1 LLPLY
6 AGLERG
12 LIWQAVSQTPE
23 QPPSRKPPAS
33 LANMQVDVTTRM
45 GALTQATPTG
55 LPILDRL
62 LSGGLRTGTLLSI
75 AGAPGVGKTA
85 FALWLAYMAARS
97 RAAVLFVST
106 TLDETEL
113 MARLAARALHREYP
127 DSKTTYGAL
136 WTGQAW
142 QDDATRG
149 PVSAAVDTVCKKV
162 GNHFH
167 VHRADPFESTASLA
181 RHASELWRRH
191 DRVVLVVDGIE
202 AFSASASSVAN
213 GSFAGRIAEVAF
225 ELRRVADEG
234 CAVVTTVQSRSADLI
249 SPASTLAS
257 EIRTLDTASTVPV
270 SDRYL
275 ALGAR
280 PVELVVR
287 KNHVGPTGI
296 VPLRFI
302 AGAATFEE
310 RAP

>member
-1 LLPLY
+1 
-6 AGLERG
+6 
-12 LIWQAVSQTPE
+12 
-23 QPPSRKPPAS
+23 
-33 LANMQVDVTTRM
+33 MQVDVTTRM
-45 GALTQATPTG
+45 GALTPATPTG

-62 LSGGLRTGTLLSI
+62 MSGGLRTGTLLSL
-75 AGAPGVGKTA
+75 AGPPGAGKTA

-97 RAAVLFVST
+97 RAGVLFAST

-113 MARLAARALHREYP
+113 MARLAARALHREYT

-142 QDDATRG
+142 QDDETRG
-149 PVSAAVDTVCKKV
+149 PVTAAIETVVKKV

-167 VHRADPFESTASLA
+167 VHRADPFESTATLA
-181 RHASELWRRH
+181 RHASELWGRY
-191 DRVVLVVDGIE
+191 DRVVLVVDALE
-202 AFSASASSVAN
+202 AFSASASGHAN
-213 GSFAGRIAEVAF
+213 ASFDGRIAEVAF
-225 ELRRVADEG
+225 ELRRLADDG
-234 CAVVTTVQSRSADLI
+234 CAVVTTVHSRSAELV
-249 SPASTLAS
+249 SPAATIAA
-257 EIRTLDTASTVPV
+257 EIRTLETASPVPV
-270 SDRYL
+270 SERFL

-280 PVELVVR
+280 PVELMVR